1 MRVLS
6 FNGREDEV
14 YNYMSLVVRK
24 PVFEVSDQVRHK
36 PACTATEDG
45 ERLEI
50 SDLDRR
56 GIVLSV

>member
-1 MRVLS
+1 M
-6 FNGREDEV
+6 
-14 YNYMSLVVRK
+14 RK
-24 PVFEVSDQVRHK
+24 PVFGGFELVRHK
-36 PACTATEDG
+36 PGCKATEDD